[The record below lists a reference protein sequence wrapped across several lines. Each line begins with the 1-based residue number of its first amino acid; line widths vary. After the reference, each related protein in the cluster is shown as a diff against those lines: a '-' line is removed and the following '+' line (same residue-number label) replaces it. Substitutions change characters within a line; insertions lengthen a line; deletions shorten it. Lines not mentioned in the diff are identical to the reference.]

1 MKTGPELAQLA
12 LMSGANGP
20 ASLEPWVEPQL
31 SGPARWRLARE
42 QAAAAGS

>member
-20 ASLEPWVEPQL
+20 ASLEPRVEPQL
-31 SGPARWRLARE
+31 SGPAHWRLAPER
-42 QAAAAGS
+42 AAAGGS